1 MYAWVAGS
9 SSASRSP
16 WATSSSTHMIAGP
29 PASETTATRSPRGIG
44 CSAKAIARSKSSS
57 IEFARRTPVWENTA
71 SAARSEP
78 PREPVWDTAA
88 RLPASERPDFTAM
101 TGLSFAVSRAIRTKF
116 LGLPKFSMYARI
128 SFVSRSPCHIRRRS
142 LRLTWALFPN
152 EQNFAK
158 PTPRDFAWSRM
169 SMPRAPLCVASE
181 IPPGSGGVGERRI
194 HADVGV
200 GVDHA
205 HAVRADH
212 RHVVRVA
219 HREESRLAGHSDLP
233 DFSEAGGDHDEPFHS
248 LLPAVLDGFECDLR
262 GYGDD
267 REIDGVG
274 YREHAR
280 VRADPMDARR
290 LRIHRV
296 DRPLVLVHNEIVE
309 DFVAD
314 LSSMTRSAD
323 DCDGRRREDCVE
335 SGSGHRGA
343 KPPARLEGSR
353 LSRCVRCYPVLKSVS
368 RGITAPFE

>member
-1 MYAWVAGS
+1 
-9 SSASRSP
+9 SRSP

-88 RLPASERPDFTAM
+88 RLPASER
-101 TGLSFAVSRAIRTKF
+101 
-116 LGLPKFSMYARI
+116 
-128 SFVSRSPCHIRRRS
+128 RRR
-142 LRLTWALFPN
+142 R
-152 EQNFAK
+152 
-158 PTPRDFAWSRM
+158 
-169 SMPRAPLCVASE
+169 
-181 IPPGSGGVGERRI
+181 ERRI

-248 LLPAVLDGFECDLR
+248 LLPAVLDGFECDLC
-262 GYGDD
+262 GY
-267 REIDGVG
+267 
-274 YREHAR
+274 
-280 VRADPMDARR
+280 
-290 LRIHRV
+290 
-296 DRPLVLVHNEIVE
+296 
-309 DFVAD
+309 
-314 LSSMTRSAD
+314 
-323 DCDGRRREDCVE
+323 
-335 SGSGHRGA
+335 
-343 KPPARLEGSR
+343 
-353 LSRCVRCYPVLKSVS
+353 
-368 RGITAPFE
+368 